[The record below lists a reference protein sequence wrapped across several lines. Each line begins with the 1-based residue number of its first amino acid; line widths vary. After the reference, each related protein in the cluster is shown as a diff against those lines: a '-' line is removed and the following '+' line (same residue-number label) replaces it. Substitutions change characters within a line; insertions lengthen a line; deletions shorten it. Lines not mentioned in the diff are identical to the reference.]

1 MNGGLD
7 VCVYDNSGAL
17 VGQPGCQCP
26 GGYTGKYCQTKPV
39 GPANENNA
47 ATQAGQSSTA
57 LPTSDIETSDPP
69 SV

>member
-26 GGYTGKYCQTKPV
+26 GGYTGKYCQTKPAS
-39 GPANENNA
+39 PANENKA

-57 LPTSDIETSDPP
+57 VPPSENETSDPP
-69 SV
+69 PV